1 MAGENTTI
9 GSVLV
14 IPEGLLND
22 MEKVDKK
29 LKQIQDKSEETAKIF
44 NTSFKGMATETTALL
59 TALQSIA
66 NATGKVGNQ
75 ASGAADKVK
84 KIGDSSSGLG
94 MAAQQAGKL
103 GASITGA
110 SEQIN
115 RMYGA
120 QVKNYE
126 QWQAIN
132 NQIAQLTS
140 RQTILNETIAKYQ
153 SILDSIKNG
162 NGGVISQQQL
172 KELKSAREE
181 FSANQQVIESLRQK
195 QAQLAVNS
203 KEIQK
208 QITFVQ
214 QLKNQHQGSLADDRS
229 TAILKQMSEYYKA
242 LERSSAAQAKQM
254 QKDAQD
260 FERAERRKQESIQK
274 TAAAQA
280 KWEAQQR
287 GQKQA
292 MYSSVFSTQ
301 NATPE
306 MALAEAKYATSINQ
320 RIQAIKMLEAAR
332 NKLSVTDENSKQQ
345 LEQLNA
351 KIKELNAA
359 NKQAVAS
366 SRELENSHR
375 KLMDTSGQLQ
385 RAFALM
391 FSVSQIKGYIGQ
403 IAQVRGEFELQQRSL
418 EAILQN
424 KTKADEIFNKTVAL
438 AVQSPYQIK
447 DLVSYTKQLAAYR
460 IESDKLYD
468 TTKRLA
474 DVSAGLGVDMQ
485 RIILAYGQVKAA
497 AYLRGTEV
505 RQFTEAGINL
515 YGELQRYFQE
525 VRGEAYTTAQIVD
538 MISKRMVTF
547 EDVEQV
553 FKRLTD
559 QGGLFYNMQAI
570 QAETLQGKISNL
582 KDSVDI
588 MLNSIGKSN
597 QGVFNWAIDGAN
609 TLLRNWE
616 HIMDVGRAII
626 AVLVAIK
633 LRSMAAGATMKMAFS
648 SESAMKLA
656 IELEQA
662 KMKINGLSDRLN
674 ILWTRFKLLASSAKA
689 AGIAIKGAFMANL
702 PMIAVGLAV
711 DGITRI
717 ISHYNTIAEE
727 KKELNRQYN
736 EEIASLNVII
746 AKYRELEVASKNANN
761 AQGSNMDVK
770 SIKDRRN
777 VLQQLIDKAK
787 DMGIS
792 NVAGIGNVEDMDAMT
807 LSTEKLDD
815 AIKMTIVSIQRAQK
829 ATVLFKDAYNDNKNS
844 IRFWGLLGDNID
856 NDTEDLREMED
867 ELITKTA
874 KMNEILSYVGAN
886 YDKLSEKARG
896 FYDSVKEGQDVAK
909 GETEVEYLERLHEA
923 LIKIENITGGA
934 IGEDMRRMWIAVDF
948 DWGGYK
954 DNKNEFIHEL
964 EKMKRDLEAKGVK
977 DPVAISAA
985 IDRNAVD
992 LEWSETQKHLAKKAF
1007 NVPLI
1012 FDPKKTE
1019 EQIKSIGQQIDEYFR
1034 NNDFTVKMKLDWSAT
1049 DPKTGY
1055 KDYKK
1060 TAEEYVSEY
1069 VDWYNAIQEYNKAKG
1084 RGNQWENYDILNANR
1099 QLERVKKQLVELG
1112 YYELALSK
1120 VNQKNTSAQKAQR
1133 DILSEQIALLREM
1146 QSRYEDLLPLMGTG
1160 DAAKKVMQDYADSL
1174 KYVKMPEAV
1183 SENLVPSKE
1192 GMIKALENLLP
1203 YVNDFKKKMELKNLI
1218 AEYNI
1223 RIKKESLKE
1232 EIDNAKKQIED
1243 AFSGLDVFQDLT
1255 KAGLGEETIRNLFG
1269 DLPKTLEDVK
1279 KKIAEVYAGKD
1290 GMDWQKA
1297 NEEAS
1302 KRLAEKEYKDRLD
1315 TVNRLVKAYKDNLSE
1330 QLQLDNWYY
1339 SERLAIEKNITDS
1352 VLKEQMKRNLDKQY
1366 AQKKDLNTWND
1377 FKESDMYIRIFE
1389 NLDSTSTRVLEAM
1402 RDKLENLRGSL
1413 NNLSPEQLK
1422 QVVEQTEKVNDALIE
1437 RNPFKALKENYQQM
1451 IEFAKERNRL
1461 ELEWVA
1467 SSNKQ
1472 DYLKGQSEAQNA
1484 TVNSAQRNYDLAKS
1498 IYGEWSEQAIKARQ
1512 ILDIEKEKLNTI
1524 LKELVAQGI
1533 ITEELA
1539 EQIRKGQTA
1548 IEKWKKGYAGIAQRA
1563 QVMLGA
1569 IRGAFSDIGLELSE
1583 SMTGALDGLDGVF
1596 SGVQEFA
1603 AAEDTFSKVVAGIK
1617 IAGAAA
1623 KTIGSIFGI
1632 GNKDKK
1638 LEERIQSLQKDVESL
1653 QHAYDKLKEAMD
1665 DAWSTATL
1673 NQASGAAIANLRA
1686 QISKLNQMISAE
1698 YEKKKTD
1705 YDKITQ
1711 YQQQIEANLDT
1722 IKELQSS
1729 LVEQVGGFGSEAN
1742 FKSAAQQFADAW
1754 VDAYKEG
1761 SSAIEALDQ
1770 TFSDFIDNL
1779 IKKQIMMNVAEQVIR
1794 PILESFD
1801 DLTTETV
1808 VSDPKAAAEI
1818 ENQMKAEQQYLE
1830 KIKKLPFISKDAV
1843 KAQEEKVASL
1853 QQQLASMYDVVAKDL
1868 TPEQLLDWFYSGDFQ
1883 EKLQQF
1889 DADASA
1895 WGEALKKIFGELGIG
1910 ADSSLSKLQ
1919 QGITSITE
1927 TQASALESL
1936 LNSIR
1941 FFVAQQT
1948 SDITAIRNI
1957 LASTS
1962 SIETQNTDSPVLLEL
1977 RTQTVYLGK
1986 IQNMLS
1992 SVIKMGGHP
2001 KSGAGLKVFV
2011 D

>member
-1 MAGENTTI
+1 
-9 GSVLV
+9 
-14 IPEGLLND
+14 
-22 MEKVDKK
+22 
-29 LKQIQDKSEETAKIF
+29 
-44 NTSFKGMATETTALL
+44 
-59 TALQSIA
+59 
-66 NATGKVGNQ
+66 
-75 ASGAADKVK
+75 
-84 KIGDSSSGLG
+84 
-94 MAAQQAGKL
+94 
-103 GASITGA
+103 
-110 SEQIN
+110 
-115 RMYGA
+115 
-120 QVKNYE
+120 
-126 QWQAIN
+126 
-132 NQIAQLTS
+132 
-140 RQTILNETIAKYQ
+140 
-153 SILDSIKNG
+153 
-162 NGGVISQQQL
+162 
-172 KELKSAREE
+172 
-181 FSANQQVIESLRQK
+181 
-195 QAQLAVNS
+195 
-203 KEIQK
+203 
-208 QITFVQ
+208 
-214 QLKNQHQGSLADDRS
+214 
-229 TAILKQMSEYYKA
+229 
-242 LERSSAAQAKQM
+242 
-254 QKDAQD
+254 
-260 FERAERRKQESIQK
+260 
-274 TAAAQA
+274 
-280 KWEAQQR
+280 
-287 GQKQA
+287 
-292 MYSSVFSTQ
+292 
-301 NATPE
+301 
-306 MALAEAKYATSINQ
+306 
-320 RIQAIKMLEAAR
+320 
-332 NKLSVTDENSKQQ
+332 
-345 LEQLNA
+345 
-351 KIKELNAA
+351 
-359 NKQAVAS
+359 
-366 SRELENSHR
+366 
-375 KLMDTSGQLQ
+375 
-385 RAFALM
+385 
-391 FSVSQIKGYIGQ
+391 
-403 IAQVRGEFELQQRSL
+403 
-418 EAILQN
+418 
-424 KTKADEIFNKTVAL
+424 
-438 AVQSPYQIK
+438 
-447 DLVSYTKQLAAYR
+447 
-460 IESDKLYD
+460 
-468 TTKRLA
+468 
-474 DVSAGLGVDMQ
+474 
-485 RIILAYGQVKAA
+485 
-497 AYLRGTEV
+497 
-505 RQFTEAGINL
+505 
-515 YGELQRYFQE
+515 
-525 VRGEAYTTAQIVD
+525 
-538 MISKRMVTF
+538 
-547 EDVEQV
+547 
-553 FKRLTD
+553 
-559 QGGLFYNMQAI
+559 
-570 QAETLQGKISNL
+570 
-582 KDSVDI
+582 
-588 MLNSIGKSN
+588 
-597 QGVFNWAIDGAN
+597 
-609 TLLRNWE
+609 
-616 HIMDVGRAII
+616 
-626 AVLVAIK
+626 
-633 LRSMAAGATMKMAFS
+633 
-648 SESAMKLA
+648 
-656 IELEQA
+656 
-662 KMKINGLSDRLN
+662 
-674 ILWTRFKLLASSAKA
+674 
-689 AGIAIKGAFMANL
+689 
-702 PMIAVGLAV
+702 
-711 DGITRI
+711 
-717 ISHYNTIAEE
+717 
-727 KKELNRQYN
+727 
-736 EEIASLNVII
+736 
-746 AKYRELEVASKNANN
+746 
-761 AQGSNMDVK
+761 MDVK

-792 NVAGIGNVEDMDAMT
+792 NVAGIGNVNDMDAMT

-909 GETEVEYLERLHEA
+909 GETEVEYLERLHDA
-923 LIKIENITGGA
+923 LTDIENITGGA
-934 IGEDMRRMWIAVDF
+934 MGENMRRMWIAVDF

-1019 EQIKSIGQQIDEYFR
+1019 EQIKSIGQQIDDYFR
-1034 NNDFTVKMKLDWSAT
+1034 NNDFTVKMKLDWSET

-1060 TAEEYVSEY
+1060 TAEEYVNEY
-1069 VDWYNAIQEYNKAKG
+1069 VDWYNSIQEYNKARG
-1084 RGNQWENYDILNANR
+1084 RGNQWQNYDILNANR
-1099 QLERVKKQLVELG
+1099 QLERVKKQLIELG
-1112 YYELALSK
+1112 AYELALSK
-1120 VNQKNTSAQKAQR
+1120 VNKNNSSAQKTQR

-1174 KYVKMPEAV
+1174 KYVKMPEVV

-1192 GMIKALENLLP
+1192 GMIKALKNLLP
-1203 YVNDFKKKMELKNLI
+1203 YVEDFKKKMELKNLI

-1232 EIDNAKKQIED
+1232 EIDDAKRQIED

-1279 KKIAEVYAGKD
+1279 KKIADVYAGKD
-1290 GMDWQKA
+1290 GNDWMEA
-1297 NEEAS
+1297 NKDAN
-1302 KRLAEKEYKDRLD
+1302 KKLAEKEYKDRLD
-1315 TVNRLVKAYKDNLSE
+1315 NINRLVKAYKDNLSE

-1339 SERLAIEKNITDS
+1339 SERLAIEKNITDG

-1422 QVVEQTEKVNDALIE
+1422 QVVEQTEKVNEALTE

-1461 ELEWVA
+1461 EMEWVA

-1472 DYLKGQSEAQNA
+1472 DYLKGQAEAQNA

-1512 ILDIEKEKLNTI
+1512 ILDTERAKLNTI
-1524 LKELVAQGI
+1524 LSELVAQGK

-1539 EQIRKGQTA
+1539 DQIRNGQKAT
-1548 IEKWKKGYAGIAQRA
+1548 ETYKKGIAGIAQRA

-1569 IRGAFSDIGLELSE
+1569 IRGAFSDIGLEMSE
-1583 SMTGALDGLDGVF
+1583 SMTGALDGLDGVL
-1596 SGVQEFA
+1596 GGIQEFA
-1603 AAEDTFSKVVAGIK
+1603 TAEDTFSKVVAGIK

-1761 SSAIEALDQ
+1761 SNALEALNQ
-1770 TFSDFIDNL
+1770 TFSDFVDNL
-1779 IKKQIMMNVAEQVIR
+1779 IKKQVMMNVAEQIIR

-1801 DLTTETV
+1801 DLTSETV

-1868 TPEQLLDWFYSGDFQ
+1868 TPDQLLDWFYSGDFQ
-1883 EKLQQF
+1883 DKMKQF

-1895 WGEALKKIFGELGIG
+1895 WGEALNKIFGELGIG
-1910 ADSSLSKLQ
+1910 TDASLSKLQ

-1941 FFVAQQT
+1941 FFVAQE
-1948 SDITAIRNI
+1948 SADVTAIRNI

-1962 SIETQNTDSPVLLEL
+1962 SIESQNADSPVLVEL
-1977 RTQTVYLGK
+1977 RAQTVYLGK

>member
-29 LKQIQDKSEETAKIF
+29 LKSIQEKSEETAKTF
-44 NTSFKGMATETTALL
+44 NTSFKGMNDALVPLIPNIDKIVSGL
-59 TALQSIA
+59 TKAAEQSERM
-66 NATGKVGNQ
+66 GKNMGGAVNGINSLNGSITSVSEMLNRLRTLVQTPTSGNGNFMSHVSTLMD
-75 ASGAADKVK
+75 AVSVRV
-84 KIGDSSSGLG
+84 SGLG
-94 MAAQQAGKL
+94 AKFSDFKRQLLALDTAAMQQAMKSQSDAKVKL
-103 GASITGA
+103 ANEKAATTLA
-110 SEQIN
+110 KVNLEQEKQN
-115 RMYGA
+115 RLYA
-120 QVKNYE
+120 QAATE
-126 QWQAIN
+126 A
-132 NQIAQLTS
+132 
-140 RQTILNETIAKYQ
+140 AK
-153 SILDSIKNG
+153 L
-162 NGGVISQQQL
+162 
-172 KELKSAREE
+172 AR
-181 FSANQQVIESLRQK
+181 A
-195 QAQLAVNS
+195 QAQLAQAQAMAATAQERATAANERAAKNATIRQYGASASSALSYVND
-203 KEIQK
+203 KANTGTYHQRAIAIKVLEDAIKNLNKTDADYQK
-208 QITFVQ
+208 NLGALSERYK
-214 QLKNQHQGSLADDRS
+214 QLK
-229 TAILKQMSEYYKA
+229 SE
-242 LERSSAAQAKQM
+242 Q
-254 QKDAQD
+254 DAVNN
-260 FERAERRKQESIQK
+260 SM
-274 TAAAQA
+274 
-280 KWEAQQR
+280 
-287 GQKQA
+287 G
-292 MYSSVFSTQ
+292 
-301 NATPE
+301 
-306 MALAEAKYATSINQ
+306 
-320 RIQAIKMLEAAR
+320 KMHE
-332 NKLSVTDENSKQQ
+332 
-345 LEQLNA
+345 
-351 KIKELNAA
+351 
-359 NKQAVAS
+359 
-366 SRELENSHR
+366 SHR

-385 RAFALM
+385 RAFALV

-559 QGGLFYNMQAI
+559 QGGIFYNMQAI

-662 KMKINGLSDRLN
+662 KMNINGLSDRLN
-674 ILWTRFKLLASSAKA
+674 ILWTRFKLLASSAKS

-711 DGITRI
+711 DGIIRM

-727 KKELNRQYN
+727 KKELNRQYD

-746 AKYRELEVASKNANN
+746 AKYRELEVASKSANN
-761 AQGSNMDVK
+761 AQGSGLDAK
-770 SIKDRRN
+770 SIKERRN

-792 NVAGIGNVEDMDAMT
+792 NVAGIGNVNDMDAMT

-909 GETEVEYLERLHEA
+909 GETEVEYLERLHDA
-923 LIKIENITGGA
+923 LNDIENITGGA
-934 IGEDMRRMWIAVDF
+934 MGENMRRMWIAVDF

-1019 EQIKSIGQQIDEYFR
+1019 EQIKSIGQQIDDYFR
-1034 NNDFTVKMKLDWSAT
+1034 NNDFTVKMKLDWSET

-1060 TAEEYVSEY
+1060 TAEEYVNEY
-1069 VDWYNAIQEYNKAKG
+1069 VDWYNSIQEYNKARG
-1084 RGNQWENYDILNANR
+1084 RGNQWQNYDILNANR
-1099 QLERVKKQLVELG
+1099 QLERVKKQLIELG
-1112 YYELALSK
+1112 AYELALSK
-1120 VNQKNTSAQKAQR
+1120 VNKNNSSAQKTQR

-1174 KYVKMPEAV
+1174 KYVKMPESV

-1192 GMIKALENLLP
+1192 GMVKALENLLP

-1232 EIDNAKKQIED
+1232 EIDNAKRQIED

-1279 KKIAEVYAGKD
+1279 KKIADVYAGKD
-1290 GMDWQKA
+1290 GNDWMEA
-1297 NEEAS
+1297 NEDAN
-1302 KRLAEKEYKDRLD
+1302 KKLAEKEYKDRLD
-1315 TVNRLVKAYKDNLSE
+1315 NINRLVKAYKDNLSE

-1422 QVVEQTEKVNDALIE
+1422 QVVEQTEKVNEALTE

-1451 IEFAKERNRL
+1451 IEFSKGRNRL
-1461 ELEWVA
+1461 EMEWVA

-1472 DYLKGQSEAQNA
+1472 DYLKGQAEAQNA

-1512 ILDIEKEKLNTI
+1512 ILDIERAKLDTI
-1524 LKELVAQGI
+1524 LSELVAQGK

-1539 EQIRKGQTA
+1539 DQIRNGQKAT
-1548 IEKWKKGYAGIAQRA
+1548 ETYKKGIAGIAQRA

-1583 SMTGALDGLDGVF
+1583 SMTGALDGLDGVL
-1596 SGVQEFA
+1596 GGIQEFA
-1603 AAEDTFSKVVAGIK
+1603 TAEDTFSKVVAGIK

-1632 GNKDKK
+1632 ENKDKK

-1761 SSAIEALDQ
+1761 SNALEALNQ
-1770 TFSDFIDNL
+1770 TFSDFVDNL
-1779 IKKQIMMNVAEQVIR
+1779 IKKQVMMNVAEQIIR
-1794 PILESFD
+1794 PILDSFD
-1801 DLTTETV
+1801 DLTSETV

-1830 KIKKLPFISKDAV
+1830 KIKKLPFISKDAI

-1868 TPEQLLDWFYSGDFQ
+1868 TPDQLLDWFYSGDFQ
-1883 EKLQQF
+1883 EQLKQF

-1895 WGEALKKIFGELGIG
+1895 WGEALNKIFGELGIG
-1910 ADSSLSKLQ
+1910 TSASLSKLQ

-1941 FFVAQQT
+1941 FFVAQQ
-1948 SDITAIRNI
+1948 SADVTAIRNI

-1962 SIETQNTDSPVLLEL
+1962 SIESQNADSPVLVEL

>member
-1 MAGENTTI
+1 MDGENTTI

-14 IPEGLLND
+14 IPKGLLND

-29 LKQIQDKSEETAKIF
+29 LKSIQEKSEDTAKTF
-44 NTSFKGMATETTALL
+44 NKSFKGMNDALVPLIPNINKIVSGL
-59 TALQSIA
+59 TKAAEQSERM
-66 NATGKVGNQ
+66 GKNMGGAVNGINSLNGSITSVSEMLNRLRTLVQTPTSGNGNFMSHVSTLMD
-75 ASGAADKVK
+75 AVSVRV
-84 KIGDSSSGLG
+84 SGLG
-94 MAAQQAGKL
+94 AKFSDFKRQLLALDTAAMQQAMKSQSDAKVKL
-103 GASITGA
+103 ANEKAATTLA
-110 SEQIN
+110 KVNLEQEKQN
-115 RMYGA
+115 RLYA
-120 QVKNYE
+120 QAATE
-126 QWQAIN
+126 A
-132 NQIAQLTS
+132 
-140 RQTILNETIAKYQ
+140 AK
-153 SILDSIKNG
+153 L
-162 NGGVISQQQL
+162 
-172 KELKSAREE
+172 AR
-181 FSANQQVIESLRQK
+181 A
-195 QAQLAVNS
+195 QAQLAQAQAMAATAQERATAANERAAKNATIRQYGASASSALSYVND
-203 KEIQK
+203 KANTGTYHQRAIAIKVLEDAIKNLNKTDADYQK
-208 QITFVQ
+208 NLGALSERYK
-214 QLKNQHQGSLADDRS
+214 QLK
-229 TAILKQMSEYYKA
+229 SE
-242 LERSSAAQAKQM
+242 Q
-254 QKDAQD
+254 DAVNN
-260 FERAERRKQESIQK
+260 SM
-274 TAAAQA
+274 
-280 KWEAQQR
+280 
-287 GQKQA
+287 G
-292 MYSSVFSTQ
+292 
-301 NATPE
+301 
-306 MALAEAKYATSINQ
+306 
-320 RIQAIKMLEAAR
+320 KMHE
-332 NKLSVTDENSKQQ
+332 
-345 LEQLNA
+345 
-351 KIKELNAA
+351 
-359 NKQAVAS
+359 
-366 SRELENSHR
+366 SHR

-597 QGVFNWAIDGAN
+597 EGIFKGTIDAANVMLQNWQ
-609 TLLRNWE
+609 LLV
-616 HIMDVGRAII
+616 DVGTRLAE
-626 AVLVAIK
+626 VLVLIKIRSIATGNAIGVTFTHLAK
-633 LRSMAAGATMKMAFS
+633 FQSLAGAKGALQM
-648 SESAMKLA
+648 
-656 IELEQA
+656 
-662 KMKINGLSDRLN
+662 LS
-674 ILWTRFKLLASSAKA
+674 ISFKNL
-689 AGIAIKGAFMANL
+689 GIAIKSAGIMAKAAMAQFL
-702 PMIAVGLAV
+702 PILA
-711 DGITRI
+711 ITELLQVVSRI
-717 ISHYNTIAEE
+717 YDVTTEYNNAIRESTQIYADETAKINKITNSIKDLQKAREEAINKNDKTFDYKQNWEQQKNALQELYNKLKEE
-727 KKELNRQYN
+727 KLEVPLEIGKVTQDNIDAVVEDAQKKLRLGYQMISDTQRELADNNYNFWHGNGRGLQSFLPDNFDTDMEDLENAAADVRSYASRIQASISLVEEQYNSLDETSKMAFDNIKNGAKKGQADVLYVIDAYKELNK
-736 EEIASLNVII
+736 ILNV
-746 AKYRELEVASKNANN
+746 Y
-761 AQGSNMDVK
+761 
-770 SIKDRRN
+770 
-777 VLQQLIDKAK
+777 AK
-787 DMGIS
+787 D
-792 NVAGIGNVEDMDAMT
+792 NT
-807 LSTEKLDD
+807 LLNETRKQFNGY
-815 AIKMTIVSIQRAQK
+815 A
-829 ATVLFKDAYNDNKNS
+829 NS
-844 IRFWGLLGDNID
+844 ITGLKTQIDGLWQFESQKETATRQLQNLFNAIDNI
-856 NDTEDLREMED
+856 
-867 ELITKTA
+867 
-874 KMNEILSYVGAN
+874 Y
-886 YDKLSEKARG
+886 
-896 FYDSVKEGQDVAK
+896 
-909 GETEVEYLERLHEA
+909 
-923 LIKIENITGGA
+923 
-934 IGEDMRRMWIAVDF
+934 
-948 DWGGYK
+948 GYR
-954 DNKNEFIHEL
+954 L
-964 EKMKRDLEAKGVK
+964 EKMKPAEVKVEWDKVATAAKLQDLEKYILLTIAAKKYKFKVEG
-977 DPVAISAA
+977 DE
-985 IDRNAVD
+985 DD
-992 LEWSETQKHLAKKAF
+992 LAKQLNWVDSYIREFFAGRK
-1007 NVPLI
+1007 
-1012 FDPKKTE
+1012 
-1019 EQIKSIGQQIDEYFR
+1019 Y
-1034 NNDFTVKMKLDWSAT
+1034 SAT
-1049 DPKTGY
+1049 
-1055 KDYKK
+1055 
-1060 TAEEYVSEY
+1060 VSL
-1069 VDWYNAIQEYNKAKG
+1069 QT
-1084 RGNQWENYDILNANR
+1084 
-1099 QLERVKKQLVELG
+1099 
-1112 YYELALSK
+1112 
-1120 VNQKNTSAQKAQR
+1120 NTSAMEEFLKKGDAEAKIAQTAKEFVERFSKSVSKNAKQRTVDQSIVDMFSGSIYNYKVGDKIDTSILLSRAKEILAKATDLSKYGYGIDPFDKTGNKAEKAQR
-1133 DILSEQIALLREM
+1133 DLLHERIEAYKELQAQYEKYLDIYDKDIAKTKSIQDLMLKLKNTGI
-1146 QSRYEDLLPLMGTG
+1146 YEDAVGIIPDEQTIAKKIKTLASQYKDLSKRG
-1160 DAAKKVMQDYADSL
+1160 DAYKIVADLVFQIDQKKT
-1174 KYVKMPEAV
+1174 
-1183 SENLVPSKE
+1183 
-1192 GMIKALENLLP
+1192 
-1203 YVNDFKKKMELKNLI
+1203 
-1218 AEYNI
+1218 
-1223 RIKKESLKE
+1223 KE
-1232 EIDNAKKQIED
+1232 EIDDAKRQIED

-1279 KKIAEVYAGKD
+1279 KKIADVYAGKD
-1290 GMDWQKA
+1290 GNDWMEA
-1297 NEEAS
+1297 NEDAN
-1302 KRLAEKEYKDRLD
+1302 KKLAEKEYKDRLD
-1315 TVNRLVKAYKDNLSE
+1315 NINRLVKAYKDNLSE

-1422 QVVEQTEKVNDALIE
+1422 QVVEQTEKVNEALTE

-1472 DYLKGQSEAQNA
+1472 DYLQGQVNAQNA
-1484 TVNSAQRNYDLAKS
+1484 KVNFAQRNYDLAKS
-1498 IYGEWSEQAIKARQ
+1498 IFGEKSAQATKERQ
-1512 ILDIEKEKLNTI
+1512 ILDTEKEKLNTI
-1524 LKELVAQGI
+1524 LKELVAQDK
-1533 ITEELA
+1533 ITQELA
-1539 EQIRKGQTA
+1539 DQIRNGEAAT
-1548 IEKWKKGYAGIAQRA
+1548 EKYKKGIAGIAQRA

-1603 AAEDTFSKVVAGIK
+1603 AAEGIFSKVVAGIK

-1698 YEKKKTD
+1698 YDKKKTD

-1761 SSAIEALDQ
+1761 SNALEALNQ
-1770 TFSDFIDNL
+1770 TFSDFVDNL
-1779 IKKQIMMNVAEQVIR
+1779 IKKQVMMNVAEQIIR

-1801 DLTTETV
+1801 DLTSETV

-1830 KIKKLPFISKDAV
+1830 KIKKMPLISKDAV

-1883 EKLQQF
+1883 DKMKQF

-1895 WGEALKKIFGELGIG
+1895 WGEALNKIFGELGIG
-1910 ADSSLSKLQ
+1910 TDASLSKLQ

-1941 FFVAQQT
+1941 FFVAQQ
-1948 SDITAIRNI
+1948 SADVTAIRNI

-1962 SIETQNTDSPVLLEL
+1962 SIESQNADSPVLVEL

>member
-22 MEKVDKK
+22 MENVDKK
-29 LKQIQDKSEETAKIF
+29 LKSIQEKSEETAKTF
-44 NTSFKGMATETTALL
+44 NTSFKGMNDALVPLIPNIDKIVSGL
-59 TALQSIA
+59 TMAAEQSERM
-66 NATGKVGNQ
+66 GKNMGGAVNGINSLNGSITSVSEMLNRLRTLVQTPTSGNGNFMSHVSTLMD
-75 ASGAADKVK
+75 AVSVRV
-84 KIGDSSSGLG
+84 SGLG
-94 MAAQQAGKL
+94 AKFSDFKRQLLALDTAAMQQAMKSQSDAKVKL
-103 GASITGA
+103 ANEKAATTLA
-110 SEQIN
+110 KVNLEQEKQN
-115 RMYGA
+115 RLYA
-120 QVKNYE
+120 QAATE
-126 QWQAIN
+126 A
-132 NQIAQLTS
+132 
-140 RQTILNETIAKYQ
+140 AK
-153 SILDSIKNG
+153 L
-162 NGGVISQQQL
+162 
-172 KELKSAREE
+172 AR
-181 FSANQQVIESLRQK
+181 A
-195 QAQLAVNS
+195 QAQLAQAQAMAATAQERATAANERAAKNATIRQYGASASSALSYVND
-203 KEIQK
+203 KANTGTYHQRAIAIKVLEDAIKNLNKTDADYQK
-208 QITFVQ
+208 NLGALSERYK
-214 QLKNQHQGSLADDRS
+214 QLK
-229 TAILKQMSEYYKA
+229 SE
-242 LERSSAAQAKQM
+242 Q
-254 QKDAQD
+254 DAVNN
-260 FERAERRKQESIQK
+260 SM
-274 TAAAQA
+274 
-280 KWEAQQR
+280 
-287 GQKQA
+287 G
-292 MYSSVFSTQ
+292 
-301 NATPE
+301 
-306 MALAEAKYATSINQ
+306 
-320 RIQAIKMLEAAR
+320 KMHE
-332 NKLSVTDENSKQQ
+332 
-345 LEQLNA
+345 
-351 KIKELNAA
+351 
-359 NKQAVAS
+359 
-366 SRELENSHR
+366 SHR

-385 RAFALM
+385 RAFALV

-597 QGVFNWAIDGAN
+597 QGIFNWAIDGAN

-662 KMKINGLSDRLN
+662 KMNINGLSDRLN

-689 AGIAIKGAFMANL
+689 VGIAIKGAFMANL

-746 AKYRELEVASKNANN
+746 AKYRELEVASQNANN

-770 SIKDRRN
+770 SIKERRN

-792 NVAGIGNVEDMDAMT
+792 NVAGIGNVNDMDAMT

-909 GETEVEYLERLHEA
+909 GETEVEYLERLHDA
-923 LIKIENITGGA
+923 LTDIENITGGA
-934 IGEDMRRMWIAVDF
+934 MGENMRRMWIAVDF

-1019 EQIKSIGQQIDEYFR
+1019 EQIKSIGQQIDDYFR
-1034 NNDFTVKMKLDWSAT
+1034 NNDFTVKMKLDWSET

-1060 TAEEYVSEY
+1060 TAEEYVNEY
-1069 VDWYNAIQEYNKAKG
+1069 VDWYNSIQEYNKARG
-1084 RGNQWENYDILNANR
+1084 RGNQWQNYDILNANR
-1099 QLERVKKQLVELG
+1099 QLERVKKQLIELG
-1112 YYELALSK
+1112 AYELALSK
-1120 VNQKNTSAQKAQR
+1120 VNKNNSSAQKTQR

-1146 QSRYEDLLPLMGTG
+1146 QSRYEDLLPIMGTG

-1174 KYVKMPEAV
+1174 KYVKMPEVV

-1192 GMIKALENLLP
+1192 GMIKALKNLLP
-1203 YVNDFKKKMELKNLI
+1203 YVEDFKKKMELKNLI

-1232 EIDNAKKQIED
+1232 EIDDAKRQIED

-1279 KKIAEVYAGKD
+1279 KKIADVYAGKD
-1290 GMDWQKA
+1290 GNDWMEA
-1297 NEEAS
+1297 NKDAN
-1302 KRLAEKEYKDRLD
+1302 KKLAEKEYKDRLD
-1315 TVNRLVKAYKDNLSE
+1315 NINRLVKAYKDNLSE

-1422 QVVEQTEKVNDALIE
+1422 QVVEQTEKVNEALTE
-1437 RNPFKALKENYQQM
+1437 RNPFKAIKENYQQM

-1461 ELEWVA
+1461 EMEWVA

-1472 DYLKGQSEAQNA
+1472 DYLQGQVNAQNA
-1484 TVNSAQRNYDLAKS
+1484 KVNFAQRNYDLAKS
-1498 IYGEWSEQAIKARQ
+1498 IFGEKSAQATKERQ
-1512 ILDIEKEKLNTI
+1512 ILDIERAKLDTI
-1524 LKELVAQGI
+1524 LSELVAQGK
-1533 ITEELA
+1533 ITKELA
-1539 EQIRKGQTA
+1539 DQIRNGQKAT
-1548 IEKWKKGYAGIAQRA
+1548 ETYKKGIAGIAQRA

-1583 SMTGALDGLDGVF
+1583 SMTGALDGLDGVL
-1596 SGVQEFA
+1596 GGIQEFA
-1603 AAEDTFSKVVAGIK
+1603 TAGDPFSKAVAGIK

-1623 KTIGSIFGI
+1623 KIIFGI

-1638 LEERIQSLQKDVESL
+1638 LEERIQSLQKDVENL

-1673 NQASGAAIANLRA
+1673 NQASSAAIANLRA
-1686 QISKLNQMISAE
+1686 QINKLNQMISAE

-1761 SSAIEALDQ
+1761 SNALEALNQ
-1770 TFSDFIDNL
+1770 TFSDFVDNL
-1779 IKKQIMMNVAEQVIR
+1779 IKKQVMMNVAEQIIR

-1801 DLTTETV
+1801 DLTSETV
-1808 VSDPKAAAEI
+1808 VLDPKAAAEI

-1830 KIKKLPFISKDAV
+1830 KIKKLPFISKDAI
-1843 KAQEEKVASL
+1843 KAQEEKIASL

-1868 TPEQLLDWFYSGDFQ
+1868 TPDQLLDWFYSGDFQ
-1883 EKLQQF
+1883 DKMKQF

-1895 WGEALKKIFGELGIG
+1895 WGEALNKIFGELGIG
-1910 ADSSLSKLQ
+1910 TDASLSKLQ

-1941 FFVAQQT
+1941 FFVAQQ
-1948 SDITAIRNI
+1948 SADVTAIRNI

-1962 SIETQNTDSPVLLEL
+1962 SIESQNADSPVLVEL

>member
-29 LKQIQDKSEETAKIF
+29 LISIQEKSEETAKTF
-44 NTSFKGMATETTALL
+44 NTSFKGMNDALVPLIPNIDKIVSGL
-59 TALQSIA
+59 TKAAEQSERM
-66 NATGKVGNQ
+66 GKNMGGAVNGINSLNGSITSVSEMLNRLRTLVQTPTSGNGNFMSHVSTLMD
-75 ASGAADKVK
+75 AVSVRV
-84 KIGDSSSGLG
+84 SGLG
-94 MAAQQAGKL
+94 AKFSDFKRQLLALDTAAMQQAMKSQSDAKVKL
-103 GASITGA
+103 ANEKAATTLA
-110 SEQIN
+110 KVNLEQEKQN
-115 RMYGA
+115 RLYA
-120 QVKNYE
+120 QAATE
-126 QWQAIN
+126 A
-132 NQIAQLTS
+132 
-140 RQTILNETIAKYQ
+140 AK
-153 SILDSIKNG
+153 L
-162 NGGVISQQQL
+162 
-172 KELKSAREE
+172 AR
-181 FSANQQVIESLRQK
+181 A
-195 QAQLAVNS
+195 QAQLAQAQAMAATAQERATAANERAAKNATIRQYGASASSALSYVND
-203 KEIQK
+203 KANTGTYHQRAIAIKVLEDAIKNLNKTDADYQK
-208 QITFVQ
+208 NLGALSERYK
-214 QLKNQHQGSLADDRS
+214 QLK
-229 TAILKQMSEYYKA
+229 SE
-242 LERSSAAQAKQM
+242 Q
-254 QKDAQD
+254 DAVNN
-260 FERAERRKQESIQK
+260 SM
-274 TAAAQA
+274 
-280 KWEAQQR
+280 
-287 GQKQA
+287 G
-292 MYSSVFSTQ
+292 
-301 NATPE
+301 
-306 MALAEAKYATSINQ
+306 
-320 RIQAIKMLEAAR
+320 KMHE
-332 NKLSVTDENSKQQ
+332 
-345 LEQLNA
+345 
-351 KIKELNAA
+351 
-359 NKQAVAS
+359 
-366 SRELENSHR
+366 SHR

-633 LRSMAAGATMKMAFS
+633 LRSMAAGTTMKMAFS

-662 KMKINGLSDRLN
+662 KMNINGLSDRLN

-711 DGITRI
+711 DGISRI

-746 AKYRELEVASKNANN
+746 AKYRELEVASQNANN

-792 NVAGIGNVEDMDAMT
+792 NVAGIGNVNDMDAMT

-909 GETEVEYLERLHEA
+909 GETEVEYLERLHGA
-923 LIKIENITGGA
+923 LNDIENITGGA
-934 IGEDMRRMWIAVDF
+934 MGENMRRMWIAVDF

-992 LEWSETQKHLAKKAF
+992 LGWSKTQEHLAKKAF

-1019 EQIKSIGQQIDEYFR
+1019 EQIKSIGQQIDDYFR
-1034 NNDFTVKMKLDWSAT
+1034 NNDFTVKMKLDWSET

-1060 TAEEYVSEY
+1060 TAEEYVNEY
-1069 VDWYNAIQEYNKAKG
+1069 VDWYNSIQEYNKARG
-1084 RGNQWENYDILNANR
+1084 RGNQWHNYDILNANR
-1099 QLERVKKQLVELG
+1099 QLERVKKQLIELG
-1112 YYELALSK
+1112 AYELALSK
-1120 VNQKNTSAQKAQR
+1120 VNKNNSSAQKIQR

-1174 KYVKMPEAV
+1174 KYVKMPEVV

-1192 GMIKALENLLP
+1192 GMIKALKNLLP
-1203 YVNDFKKKMELKNLI
+1203 YVEDFKKKMELKNLI

-1232 EIDNAKKQIED
+1232 EIDDAKRQIED

-1279 KKIAEVYAGKD
+1279 KKIADVYARKD
-1290 GMDWQKA
+1290 GNDWMEA
-1297 NEEAS
+1297 NKDAN
-1302 KRLAEKEYKDRLD
+1302 KKLAEKEYKDRLD
-1315 TVNRLVKAYKDNLSE
+1315 NINRLVKAYKDNLSE

-1422 QVVEQTEKVNDALIE
+1422 QVVEQTEKVNEALTE
-1437 RNPFKALKENYQQM
+1437 RNPFKAIKENYQQM
-1451 IEFAKERNRL
+1451 IKFAKERNRL
-1461 ELEWVA
+1461 EMEWVA

-1472 DYLKGQSEAQNA
+1472 DYLQGQADAQNA
-1484 TVNSAQRNYDLAKS
+1484 TVNLAQRNYDLAKS
-1498 IYGEWSEQAIKARQ
+1498 IHGEWSAQAIEARQ
-1512 ILDIEKEKLNTI
+1512 ILDIEEKKLNTI

-1533 ITEELA
+1533 ITEKLA

-1548 IEKWKKGYAGIAQRA
+1548 IEKWKKGIAGIAQRA

-1603 AAEDTFSKVVAGIK
+1603 AAEDIFSKVVAGIK

-1761 SSAIEALDQ
+1761 SNALEALNQ
-1770 TFSDFIDNL
+1770 TFSDFVDNL
-1779 IKKQIMMNVAEQVIR
+1779 IKKQVMMNVAEQIIR

-1801 DLTTETV
+1801 DLTSETV
-1808 VSDPKAAAEI
+1808 VSDPKAAAEM
-1818 ENQMKAEQQYLE
+1818 EKQLKAEQQYLE
-1830 KIKKLPFISKDAV
+1830 KIKKLPYISKDAI

-1868 TPEQLLDWFYSGDFQ
+1868 TPDQLLDWFYSGDFQ
-1883 EKLQQF
+1883 DKMKQF

-1895 WGEALKKIFGELGIG
+1895 WGEALNKIFGELGIG
-1910 ADSSLSKLQ
+1910 TDASLSKLQ

-1941 FFVAQQT
+1941 FFVAQQ
-1948 SDITAIRNI
+1948 SADVTAIRNI

-1962 SIETQNTDSPVLLEL
+1962 SIESQNADSPVLVEL
-1977 RTQTVYLGK
+1977 RAQTVYLGK

>member
-29 LKQIQDKSEETAKIF
+29 LKSIQEKSEETAKTF
-44 NTSFKGMATETTALL
+44 NTSFKGMNDALVPLIPNIDKIVSGL
-59 TALQSIA
+59 TKAAEQSERM
-66 NATGKVGNQ
+66 GKNMGGAVNGINSLNGSITSVSEMLNRLRTLVQTPTSGNGNFMSHVSTLMD
-75 ASGAADKVK
+75 AVSVRV
-84 KIGDSSSGLG
+84 SGLG
-94 MAAQQAGKL
+94 AKFSDFKRQLLALDTAAMQQAMKSQSDAKVKL
-103 GASITGA
+103 ANEKAATTLA
-110 SEQIN
+110 KVNLEQEKQN
-115 RMYGA
+115 RLYA
-120 QVKNYE
+120 QAATE
-126 QWQAIN
+126 A
-132 NQIAQLTS
+132 
-140 RQTILNETIAKYQ
+140 AK
-153 SILDSIKNG
+153 L
-162 NGGVISQQQL
+162 
-172 KELKSAREE
+172 AR
-181 FSANQQVIESLRQK
+181 A
-195 QAQLAVNS
+195 QAQLAQAQAMAATAQERATAANERAAKNATIRQYGASASSALSYVND
-203 KEIQK
+203 KANTGTYHQRAIAIKVLEDAIKNLNKTDADYQK
-208 QITFVQ
+208 NLGALSERYK
-214 QLKNQHQGSLADDRS
+214 QLK
-229 TAILKQMSEYYKA
+229 SE
-242 LERSSAAQAKQM
+242 Q
-254 QKDAQD
+254 DAVNN
-260 FERAERRKQESIQK
+260 SM
-274 TAAAQA
+274 
-280 KWEAQQR
+280 
-287 GQKQA
+287 G
-292 MYSSVFSTQ
+292 
-301 NATPE
+301 
-306 MALAEAKYATSINQ
+306 
-320 RIQAIKMLEAAR
+320 KMHE
-332 NKLSVTDENSKQQ
+332 
-345 LEQLNA
+345 
-351 KIKELNAA
+351 
-359 NKQAVAS
+359 
-366 SRELENSHR
+366 SHR

-559 QGGLFYNMQAI
+559 QGGIFYNMQAI

-633 LRSMAAGATMKMAFS
+633 LRSMAAGATMNMAFS

-662 KMKINGLSDRLN
+662 KMNINGLSDRLK
-674 ILWTRFKLLASSAKA
+674 IIGIRFKILASSAKA
-689 AGIAIKGAFMANL
+689 AGIAIKSAFMANL
-702 PMIAVGLAV
+702 PMIAVGLAL
-711 DGITRI
+711 DGMIRM

-792 NVAGIGNVEDMDAMT
+792 NVAGIGNVNDMDAMT

-909 GETEVEYLERLHEA
+909 GETEVEYLERLHDA
-923 LIKIENITGGA
+923 LNDIENITGGA
-934 IGEDMRRMWIAVDF
+934 MGENMRRMWIAVDF

-954 DNKNEFIHEL
+954 DNKNEFVHEL

-1019 EQIKSIGQQIDEYFR
+1019 EQIKSIGQQIDDYFR
-1034 NNDFTVKMKLDWSAT
+1034 NNDFTVKMKLDWSET

-1060 TAEEYVSEY
+1060 TAEEYVNEY
-1069 VDWYNAIQEYNKAKG
+1069 VDWYNSIQEYNKARG
-1084 RGNQWENYDILNANR
+1084 RGNQWQNYDILNANR
-1099 QLERVKKQLVELG
+1099 QLERVKKQLIELG
-1112 YYELALSK
+1112 AYELALSK
-1120 VNQKNTSAQKAQR
+1120 VNKNNSSAQKTQR

-1174 KYVKMPEAV
+1174 KYVKMPEVV
-1183 SENLVPSKE
+1183 SKNLVPSKE

-1232 EIDNAKKQIED
+1232 EIDDAKRQIED

-1279 KKIAEVYAGKD
+1279 KKIADVYAGKD
-1290 GMDWQKA
+1290 GNDWMEA
-1297 NEEAS
+1297 NEDAN
-1302 KRLAEKEYKDRLD
+1302 KKLAEKEYKDRLD
-1315 TVNRLVKAYKDNLSE
+1315 NINRLVKAYKDNLSE

-1422 QVVEQTEKVNDALIE
+1422 QVVEQTEKVNEALTE

-1461 ELEWVA
+1461 EMEWVA

-1472 DYLKGQSEAQNA
+1472 DYLKGQAEAQNA

-1512 ILDIEKEKLNTI
+1512 ILDTERAKLDTI
-1524 LKELVAQGI
+1524 LSELVAQGK

-1539 EQIRKGQTA
+1539 DQIRNGQKAT
-1548 IEKWKKGYAGIAQRA
+1548 ETYKKGIAGIAQRA

-1583 SMTGALDGLDGVF
+1583 SMTGALDGLDGVL
-1596 SGVQEFA
+1596 GGIQEFA
-1603 AAEDTFSKVVAGIK
+1603 TAQDTFSKVVAGIK

-1638 LEERIQSLQKDVESL
+1638 IEERIQSLQKDVESL

-1754 VDAYKEG
+1754 VNAYKEG
-1761 SSAIEALDQ
+1761 SNALEALNQ
-1770 TFSDFIDNL
+1770 TFSDFVDNL
-1779 IKKQIMMNVAEQVIR
+1779 IKKQVMMNVAEQIIR

-1801 DLTTETV
+1801 DLTSETV
-1808 VSDPKAAAEI
+1808 VSDPKAAAEM
-1818 ENQMKAEQQYLE
+1818 EKQLKAEQQYLE
-1830 KIKKLPFISKDAV
+1830 KIKKLPLISKDAI

-1868 TPEQLLDWFYSGDFQ
+1868 TPDQLLDWFYSGDFQ
-1883 EKLQQF
+1883 EQLKQF

-1895 WGEALKKIFGELGIG
+1895 WGEALNKIFGELGIG
-1910 ADSSLSKLQ
+1910 TSASLSKLQ

-1948 SDITAIRNI
+1948 SDVTAIRNI

-1962 SIETQNTDSPVLLEL
+1962 SIESQNADSPVLVEL

-1986 IQNMLS
+1986 IQSMLS

>member
-1 MAGENTTI
+1 
-9 GSVLV
+9 
-14 IPEGLLND
+14 
-22 MEKVDKK
+22 
-29 LKQIQDKSEETAKIF
+29 
-44 NTSFKGMATETTALL
+44 
-59 TALQSIA
+59 
-66 NATGKVGNQ
+66 
-75 ASGAADKVK
+75 
-84 KIGDSSSGLG
+84 
-94 MAAQQAGKL
+94 
-103 GASITGA
+103 
-110 SEQIN
+110 
-115 RMYGA
+115 
-120 QVKNYE
+120 
-126 QWQAIN
+126 
-132 NQIAQLTS
+132 
-140 RQTILNETIAKYQ
+140 
-153 SILDSIKNG
+153 
-162 NGGVISQQQL
+162 
-172 KELKSAREE
+172 
-181 FSANQQVIESLRQK
+181 
-195 QAQLAVNS
+195 
-203 KEIQK
+203 
-208 QITFVQ
+208 
-214 QLKNQHQGSLADDRS
+214 
-229 TAILKQMSEYYKA
+229 
-242 LERSSAAQAKQM
+242 
-254 QKDAQD
+254 
-260 FERAERRKQESIQK
+260 
-274 TAAAQA
+274 
-280 KWEAQQR
+280 
-287 GQKQA
+287 
-292 MYSSVFSTQ
+292 
-301 NATPE
+301 
-306 MALAEAKYATSINQ
+306 
-320 RIQAIKMLEAAR
+320 
-332 NKLSVTDENSKQQ
+332 
-345 LEQLNA
+345 
-351 KIKELNAA
+351 
-359 NKQAVAS
+359 
-366 SRELENSHR
+366 
-375 KLMDTSGQLQ
+375 
-385 RAFALM
+385 
-391 FSVSQIKGYIGQ
+391 
-403 IAQVRGEFELQQRSL
+403 
-418 EAILQN
+418 
-424 KTKADEIFNKTVAL
+424 
-438 AVQSPYQIK
+438 
-447 DLVSYTKQLAAYR
+447 
-460 IESDKLYD
+460 
-468 TTKRLA
+468 
-474 DVSAGLGVDMQ
+474 
-485 RIILAYGQVKAA
+485 
-497 AYLRGTEV
+497 
-505 RQFTEAGINL
+505 
-515 YGELQRYFQE
+515 
-525 VRGEAYTTAQIVD
+525 

-662 KMKINGLSDRLN
+662 KMNINGLSDRLN

-711 DGITRI
+711 DGISRI

-770 SIKDRRN
+770 SIKERRN

-792 NVAGIGNVEDMDAMT
+792 NVAGIGNVNDMDAMT

-909 GETEVEYLERLHEA
+909 GETEVEYLERLHDA
-923 LIKIENITGGA
+923 LNDIENITGGA
-934 IGEDMRRMWIAVDF
+934 MGENMRRMWIAVDF

-1019 EQIKSIGQQIDEYFR
+1019 EQIKSIGQQIDDYFR
-1034 NNDFTVKMKLDWSAT
+1034 NNDFTVKMKLDWSET

-1060 TAEEYVSEY
+1060 TAEEYVNEY
-1069 VDWYNAIQEYNKAKG
+1069 VDWYNSIQEYNKARG
-1084 RGNQWENYDILNANR
+1084 RGNQWQNYDILNANR
-1099 QLERVKKQLVELG
+1099 QLERVKKQLIELG
-1112 YYELALSK
+1112 AYELALSK
-1120 VNQKNTSAQKAQR
+1120 VNKNNSSAQKTQR

-1146 QSRYEDLLPLMGTG
+1146 QSRYEDLLPLMGIG

-1174 KYVKMPEAV
+1174 KYVKMPEVV

-1192 GMIKALENLLP
+1192 GMIKALKNLLP
-1203 YVNDFKKKMELKNLI
+1203 YVEDFKKKMELKNLI

-1232 EIDNAKKQIED
+1232 EIDDAKRQIED

-1255 KAGLGEETIRNLFG
+1255 KAGLGEEAIRNLFG

-1279 KKIAEVYAGKD
+1279 KKIADVYAGKD
-1290 GMDWQKA
+1290 GNDWMEA
-1297 NEEAS
+1297 NKDAN
-1302 KRLAEKEYKDRLD
+1302 KKLAEKEYKDRLD
-1315 TVNRLVKAYKDNLSE
+1315 NINRLVKAYKDNLSE

-1467 SSNKQ
+1467 SSNKESNLQ
-1472 DYLKGQSEAQNA
+1472 GQADAQNA
-1484 TVNSAQRNYDLAKS
+1484 TVNLAQRNYDLAKS
-1498 IYGEWSEQAIKARQ
+1498 IHGEWSAQAIEARQ

-1533 ITEELA
+1533 ITEKLA

-1603 AAEDTFSKVVAGIK
+1603 AAEDTFSRVVAGIK

-1638 LEERIQSLQKDVESL
+1638 LEERIQSLQKDVENL

-1761 SSAIEALDQ
+1761 SNALEALNQ
-1770 TFSDFIDNL
+1770 TFSDFVDNL
-1779 IKKQIMMNVAEQVIR
+1779 IKKQVMMNVAEQIIR

-1801 DLTTETV
+1801 DLTSETV
-1808 VSDPKAAAEI
+1808 VSDPKAAAEM
-1818 ENQMKAEQQYLE
+1818 EKQLKAEQQYLE
-1830 KIKKLPFISKDAV
+1830 KIKKLPFISKDAI

-1868 TPEQLLDWFYSGDFQ
+1868 TPDQLLDWFYSDDFQ
-1883 EKLQQF
+1883 DMMKQF

-1895 WGEALKKIFGELGIG
+1895 WGEALNKIFSELGIG
-1910 ADSSLSKLQ
+1910 TDASLSKLQ

-1941 FFVAQQT
+1941 FFVAQQ
-1948 SDITAIRNI
+1948 SADVTAIRNI

-1962 SIETQNTDSPVLLEL
+1962 SIESQNADSPVLVEL

>member
-29 LKQIQDKSEETAKIF
+29 LKSIQEKSEETAKTF
-44 NTSFKGMATETTALL
+44 NTSFKGMNDALVPLIPNIDKIVSGL
-59 TALQSIA
+59 TKAAEQSERM
-66 NATGKVGNQ
+66 GKNMGGAVNGINSLNGSITSVSEMLNRLRTLVQTPTSGNGNFMSHVSTLMD
-75 ASGAADKVK
+75 AVSVRV
-84 KIGDSSSGLG
+84 SGLG
-94 MAAQQAGKL
+94 AKFSDFKRQLLALDTAAMQQAMKSQSDAKVKL
-103 GASITGA
+103 ANEKAATTLA
-110 SEQIN
+110 KVNLEQEKQN
-115 RMYGA
+115 RLYA
-120 QVKNYE
+120 QAATE
-126 QWQAIN
+126 A
-132 NQIAQLTS
+132 
-140 RQTILNETIAKYQ
+140 AK
-153 SILDSIKNG
+153 L
-162 NGGVISQQQL
+162 
-172 KELKSAREE
+172 AR
-181 FSANQQVIESLRQK
+181 A
-195 QAQLAVNS
+195 QAQLAQAQAMAATAQERATAANERAAKNATIRQYGASASSALSYVND
-203 KEIQK
+203 KANTGTYHQRAIAIKVLEDAIKNLNKTDADYQK
-208 QITFVQ
+208 NLGALSERYK
-214 QLKNQHQGSLADDRS
+214 QLK
-229 TAILKQMSEYYKA
+229 SE
-242 LERSSAAQAKQM
+242 Q
-254 QKDAQD
+254 DAVNN
-260 FERAERRKQESIQK
+260 SM
-274 TAAAQA
+274 
-280 KWEAQQR
+280 
-287 GQKQA
+287 G
-292 MYSSVFSTQ
+292 
-301 NATPE
+301 
-306 MALAEAKYATSINQ
+306 
-320 RIQAIKMLEAAR
+320 KMHE
-332 NKLSVTDENSKQQ
+332 
-345 LEQLNA
+345 
-351 KIKELNAA
+351 
-359 NKQAVAS
+359 
-366 SRELENSHR
+366 SHR

-662 KMKINGLSDRLN
+662 KMNINGLSGRLN

-711 DGITRI
+711 DGISRI

-792 NVAGIGNVEDMDAMT
+792 NVAGIGNVNDMDAMT

-909 GETEVEYLERLHEA
+909 GETEVEYLERLHDA
-923 LIKIENITGGA
+923 LNDIENITGGA
-934 IGEDMRRMWIAVDF
+934 MGENMRRMWIAVDF

-1019 EQIKSIGQQIDEYFR
+1019 EQIKSIGQQIDDYFR
-1034 NNDFTVKMKLDWSAT
+1034 NNDFTVKMKLDWSET

-1060 TAEEYVSEY
+1060 TAEEYVNEY
-1069 VDWYNAIQEYNKAKG
+1069 VDWYNSIQEYNKARG
-1084 RGNQWENYDILNANR
+1084 RGNQWQNYDILNANR
-1099 QLERVKKQLVELG
+1099 QLERVKKQLIELG
-1112 YYELALSK
+1112 AYELALSK
-1120 VNQKNTSAQKAQR
+1120 VNKNNSSAQKTQR

-1192 GMIKALENLLP
+1192 GMIKALKNLLP
-1203 YVNDFKKKMELKNLI
+1203 YVEDFKKKMELKNLI

-1232 EIDNAKKQIED
+1232 EIDDAKRQIED

-1279 KKIAEVYAGKD
+1279 KKIADVYAGKD
-1290 GMDWQKA
+1290 GNDWMEA
-1297 NEEAS
+1297 NEDAN
-1302 KRLAEKEYKDRLD
+1302 KKLAEKEYKDRLD
-1315 TVNRLVKAYKDNLSE
+1315 NINRLVKAYKDNLSE

-1422 QVVEQTEKVNDALIE
+1422 QVVEQTEKVNEALTE
-1437 RNPFKALKENYQQM
+1437 RNPFKAIKENYQQM

-1472 DYLKGQSEAQNA
+1472 DYLQGQVNAQNA
-1484 TVNSAQRNYDLAKS
+1484 KVNFAQRNYDLAKS
-1498 IYGEWSEQAIKARQ
+1498 IFGEKSAQATKERQ
-1512 ILDIEKEKLNTI
+1512 ILDLEKEKLNTI
-1524 LKELVAQGI
+1524 LKELVAQDK
-1533 ITEELA
+1533 ITQELA
-1539 EQIRKGQTA
+1539 DQIRNGEAAT
-1548 IEKWKKGYAGIAQRA
+1548 EKYKKGIAGIAQRA

-1603 AAEDTFSKVVAGIK
+1603 AAEDTFSEVVAGIK

-1638 LEERIQSLQKDVESL
+1638 LEERIQNLQKDVESL
-1653 QHAYDKLKEAMD
+1653 QHAYEKLKEAMD

-1761 SSAIEALDQ
+1761 SNALEALNQ
-1770 TFSDFIDNL
+1770 TFSDFVDNL
-1779 IKKQIMMNVAEQVIR
+1779 IKKQVMMNVAEQIIR

-1801 DLTTETV
+1801 DLTSETV

-1853 QQQLASMYDVVAKDL
+1853 QQQLSSMYDVVAKDL

-1910 ADSSLSKLQ
+1910 TDASLSKLQ

-1941 FFVAQQT
+1941 FFVAQQ
-1948 SDITAIRNI
+1948 SADVTAIRNI

-1962 SIETQNTDSPVLLEL
+1962 SIESQNADSPVLVEL

>member
-29 LKQIQDKSEETAKIF
+29 LKSIQEKSEETAKTF
-44 NTSFKGMATETTALL
+44 NTSFKGMNDALVPLIPNIDKIIRGL
-59 TALQSIA
+59 TKAAEQSERM
-66 NATGKVGNQ
+66 GKNMGGAINGINSLNGSITSVSEMLNRLRTLVQTPTSGNGNFMSHVSTLMD
-75 ASGAADKVK
+75 AVSVRV
-84 KIGDSSSGLG
+84 SGLG
-94 MAAQQAGKL
+94 AKFSDFKRQLLALDTAAMQQAMKSQSDAKVKL
-103 GASITGA
+103 ANEKAATTLA
-110 SEQIN
+110 KVNLEQEKQN
-115 RMYGA
+115 RLYA
-120 QVKNYE
+120 QAATE
-126 QWQAIN
+126 A
-132 NQIAQLTS
+132 
-140 RQTILNETIAKYQ
+140 AK
-153 SILDSIKNG
+153 L
-162 NGGVISQQQL
+162 
-172 KELKSAREE
+172 AR
-181 FSANQQVIESLRQK
+181 A
-195 QAQLAVNS
+195 QAQLAQAQAMAATAQERATAANERAAKNATIRQYGASASSALSYVND
-203 KEIQK
+203 KANTGTYHQRAIAIKVLEDAIKNLNKTDADYQK
-208 QITFVQ
+208 NLGALSERYK
-214 QLKNQHQGSLADDRS
+214 QLK
-229 TAILKQMSEYYKA
+229 SE
-242 LERSSAAQAKQM
+242 Q
-254 QKDAQD
+254 DA
-260 FERAERRKQESIQK
+260 
-274 TAAAQA
+274 
-280 KWEAQQR
+280 
-287 GQKQA
+287 
-292 MYSSVFSTQ
+292 V
-301 NATPE
+301 N
-306 MALAEAKYATSINQ
+306 
-320 RIQAIKMLEAAR
+320 
-332 NKLSVTDENSKQQ
+332 NSMG
-345 LEQLNA
+345 
-351 KIKELNAA
+351 KIHE
-359 NKQAVAS
+359 
-366 SRELENSHR
+366 SHR

-385 RAFALM
+385 RAFALV

-588 MLNSIGKSN
+588 MLNSIGKSS

-616 HIMDVGRAII
+616 HIVDAGRAII

-633 LRSMAAGATMKMAFS
+633 LRSKLAGSSMKMAFS
-648 SESAMKLA
+648 SESAMNLA
-656 IELEQA
+656 VALEQA
-662 KMKINGLSDRLN
+662 KMNINGLSDRLK
-674 ILWTRFKLLASSAKA
+674 IIGLRFKFLASSAKA

-702 PMIAVGLAV
+702 PMIAAGLAV
-711 DGITRI
+711 DGILRI
-717 ISHYNTIAEE
+717 ISYYNTISEG
-727 KKELNRQYN
+727 KKELNKQYD

-792 NVAGIGNVEDMDAMT
+792 NVAGIGNVNDMDAMT

-909 GETEVEYLERLHEA
+909 GETEVEYLERLHDA
-923 LIKIENITGGA
+923 LTDIENITGGA
-934 IGEDMRRMWIAVDF
+934 MGENMRRMWIAVDF

-977 DPVAISAA
+977 DPVAMSAA

-1019 EQIKSIGQQIDEYFR
+1019 EQIKSIGQQIDDYFR
-1034 NNDFTVKMKLDWSAT
+1034 NNDFTGKMKLDWSET

-1060 TAEEYVSEY
+1060 TAEEYVNEY

-1174 KYVKMPEAV
+1174 KYVKMPEVV

-1232 EIDNAKKQIED
+1232 EIDNAKKQIDD

-1279 KKIAEVYAGKD
+1279 KKIADVYAGKD
-1290 GMDWQKA
+1290 SNDWMEA
-1297 NEEAS
+1297 NKDAN
-1302 KRLAEKEYKDRLD
+1302 KKLAEKEYKDRLD
-1315 TVNRLVKAYKDNLSE
+1315 NINRLVKAYKDNLSE

-1422 QVVEQTEKVNDALIE
+1422 QVVEQTEKVNEALTE

-1467 SSNKQ
+1467 SANKQ
-1472 DYLKGQSEAQNA
+1472 DYLKGQAEAQNA

-1498 IYGEWSEQAIKARQ
+1498 IY
-1512 ILDIEKEKLNTI
+1512 
-1524 LKELVAQGI
+1524 
-1533 ITEELA
+1533 A
-1539 EQIRKGQTA
+1539 E
-1548 IEKWKKGYAGIAQRA
+1548 
-1563 QVMLGA
+1563 
-1569 IRGAFSDIGLELSE
+1569 
-1583 SMTGALDGLDGVF
+1583 
-1596 SGVQEFA
+1596 
-1603 AAEDTFSKVVAGIK
+1603 
-1617 IAGAAA
+1617 
-1623 KTIGSIFGI
+1623 
-1632 GNKDKK
+1632 
-1638 LEERIQSLQKDVESL
+1638 
-1653 QHAYDKLKEAMD
+1653 
-1665 DAWSTATL
+1665 
-1673 NQASGAAIANLRA
+1673 
-1686 QISKLNQMISAE
+1686 
-1698 YEKKKTD
+1698 
-1705 YDKITQ
+1705 
-1711 YQQQIEANLDT
+1711 
-1722 IKELQSS
+1722 SS
-1729 LVEQVGGFGSEAN
+1729 
-1742 FKSAAQQFADAW
+1742 
-1754 VDAYKEG
+1754 
-1761 SSAIEALDQ
+1761 
-1770 TFSDFIDNL
+1770 
-1779 IKKQIMMNVAEQVIR
+1779 
-1794 PILESFD
+1794 
-1801 DLTTETV
+1801 
-1808 VSDPKAAAEI
+1808 
-1818 ENQMKAEQQYLE
+1818 
-1830 KIKKLPFISKDAV
+1830 
-1843 KAQEEKVASL
+1843 
-1853 QQQLASMYDVVAKDL
+1853 
-1868 TPEQLLDWFYSGDFQ
+1868 
-1883 EKLQQF
+1883 
-1889 DADASA
+1889 
-1895 WGEALKKIFGELGIG
+1895 
-1910 ADSSLSKLQ
+1910 
-1919 QGITSITE
+1919 
-1927 TQASALESL
+1927 
-1936 LNSIR
+1936 
-1941 FFVAQQT
+1941 
-1948 SDITAIRNI
+1948 
-1957 LASTS
+1957 
-1962 SIETQNTDSPVLLEL
+1962 
-1977 RTQTVYLGK
+1977 
-1986 IQNMLS
+1986 
-1992 SVIKMGGHP
+1992 
-2001 KSGAGLKVFV
+2001 
-2011 D
+2011 